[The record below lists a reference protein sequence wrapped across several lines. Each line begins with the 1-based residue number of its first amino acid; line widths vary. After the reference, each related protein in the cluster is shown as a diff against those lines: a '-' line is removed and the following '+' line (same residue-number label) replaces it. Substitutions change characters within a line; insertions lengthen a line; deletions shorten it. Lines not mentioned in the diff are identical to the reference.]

1 METKTAVVALAAL
14 AQESRLSVF
23 RLLVE
28 AGSAGMA
35 AGKIAESLG
44 MAPSSLSFHL
54 KELTHAGMA
63 TARQEG
69 RFIIYEANFAKAAE
83 LVAFLSE
90 NCCGGQSCD
99 LSCNAC
105 VSAPGVAM
113 PVVDKAFNVLILCT
127 GNSARSILAEALI
140 NRLGQ
145 GRLQAYSA
153 GSQPTGKVNPFAI
166 DKLRAIGYPT
176 DGLRSKSWDEFALPG
191 APTLDFVFTVCD
203 DAAGEVCPVWPGR
216 PMTAHW
222 GIPDPAAVDG
232 SDEDRRAAF
241 RDAGRTLLG
250 RIRLFAGLPLGT
262 LDRMS
267 LQRRL
272 DDLGRTPA
280 NAASD

>member
-113 PVVDKAFNVLILCT
+113 PVADKAFNVLILCT

-166 DKLRAIGYPT
+166 EKLHSIQYPT
-176 DGLRSKSWDEFALPG
+176 DSLRSKSWDEFAAPG
-191 APTLDFVFTVCD
+191 APQMDFIITVCD
-203 DAAGEVCPVWPGR
+203 NAAGEVCPLWPGQ
-216 PMTAHW
+216 PVSAHW
-222 GIPDPAAVDG
+222 GFEDPAAVQG
-232 SDEDRRAAF
+232 SDEDKRRAFDKVF
-241 RDAGRTLLG
+241 RLMLNRVRLLVN
-250 RIRLFAGLPLGT
+250 LPLDA
-262 LDRMS
+262 LDQVAR
-267 LQRRL
+267 QRELRAI
-272 DDLGRTPA
+272 GQ
-280 NAASD
+280 AAPTE

>member
-69 RFIIYEANFAKAAE
+69 RFIIYKANFAKAAE

-90 NCCGGQSCD
+90 NCCGGQPCD
-99 LSCNAC
+99 LSCNAR

-113 PVVDKAFNVLILCT
+113 SAAGKVFNVLILCT
-127 GNSARSILAEALI
+127 GNSARSIMAEALV
-140 NRLGQ
+140 NAMGQ
-145 GRLQAYSA
+145 GRFRAFSA

-176 DGLRSKSWDEFALPG
+176 DSLRSKSWDEFAAPG
-191 APTLDFVFTVCD
+191 APQMDFIITVCD
-203 DAAGEVCPVWPGR
+203 NAAGEVCPLWPGQ
-216 PMTAHW
+216 PVSAHW
-222 GIPDPAAVDG
+222 GFEDPAAVQG
-232 SDEDRRAAF
+232 SDEDKRRAFDKVF
-241 RDAGRTLLG
+241 RLMLNRVRLLVN
-250 RIRLFAGLPLGT
+250 LPLDA
-262 LDRMS
+262 LDQVAR
-267 LQRRL
+267 QRELRAI
-272 DDLGRTPA
+272 GQ
-280 NAASD
+280 AAPTE

>member
-63 TARQEG
+63 SARQEG
-69 RFIIYEANFAKAAE
+69 RFIIYKANFAKAAE

-90 NCCGGQSCD
+90 NCCGGQPCD
-99 LSCNAC
+99 LNCNAR

-113 PVVDKAFNVLILCT
+113 SAAGKVFNVLILCT
-127 GNSARSILAEALI
+127 GNSARSIMAEALV
-140 NRLGQ
+140 NAMGQ
-145 GRLQAYSA
+145 GRFRAFSA

-166 DKLRAIGYPT
+166 EKLHSIQYPT
-176 DGLRSKSWDEFALPG
+176 DSLRSKSWDEFAAPG
-191 APTLDFVFTVCD
+191 APQMDFIITVCD
-203 DAAGEVCPVWPGR
+203 NAAGEVCPLWPGQ
-216 PMTAHW
+216 PVSAHW
-222 GIPDPAAVDG
+222 GFEDPAAVQG
-232 SDEDRRAAF
+232 SDEDKRRAFDKVF
-241 RDAGRTLLG
+241 RLMLNRVRLLVN
-250 RIRLFAGLPLGT
+250 LPLDA
-262 LDRMS
+262 LDQVAR
-267 LQRRL
+267 QRELRAI
-272 DDLGRTPA
+272 GQ
-280 NAASD
+280 AAPTE

>member
-63 TARQEG
+63 SARQEG
-69 RFIIYEANFAKAAE
+69 RFIIYKANFAKAAE

-90 NCCGGQSCD
+90 NCCGGQPCD
-99 LSCNAC
+99 LSCNAR

-113 PVVDKAFNVLILCT
+113 SAAGKVFNVLILCT
-127 GNSARSILAEALI
+127 GNSARSIMAEALV
-140 NRLGQ
+140 NAMGQ
-145 GRLQAYSA
+145 GRFRAFSA

-166 DKLRAIGYPT
+166 EKLHSIQYPT
-176 DGLRSKSWDEFALPG
+176 DSLRSKSWDEFAAPG
-191 APTLDFVFTVCD
+191 APQMDFIITVCD
-203 DAAGEVCPVWPGR
+203 NAAGEVCPLWPGQ
-216 PMTAHW
+216 PVSAHW
-222 GIPDPAAVDG
+222 GFEDPAAVQG
-232 SDEDRRAAF
+232 SDEDKRRAFDKVF
-241 RDAGRTLLG
+241 RLMLNRVRLLVN
-250 RIRLFAGLPLGT
+250 LPLDA
-262 LDRMS
+262 LDQVAR
-267 LQRRL
+267 QRELRAI
-272 DDLGRTPA
+272 GQ
-280 NAASD
+280 AAPTE

>member
-28 AGSAGMA
+28 AGPAGVS
-35 AGKIAESLG
+35 AGKIAEALG

-69 RFIIYEANFAKAAE
+69 RFIIYKANFAKAAE

-127 GNSARSILAEALI
+127 GNSARSIMAEALV
-140 NRLGQ
+140 NAMGQ
-145 GRLQAYSA
+145 GRFRAFSA

-166 DKLRAIGYPT
+166 EKLHSIQYPT
-176 DGLRSKSWDEFALPG
+176 DSLRSKSWDEFAVPG
-191 APTLDFVFTVCD
+191 APQMDFVITVCD
-203 DAAGEVCPVWPGR
+203 NAAGDVCPLWPGQ
-216 PMTAHW
+216 PVSAHW
-222 GIPDPAAVDG
+222 GFEDPAAVQG
-232 SDEDRRAAF
+232 SDEDKRRAFDKVF
-241 RDAGRTLLG
+241 RLMMNRVRLLVN
-250 RIRLFAGLPLGT
+250 LPLDA
-262 LDRMS
+262 LDQVAR
-267 LQRRL
+267 QRELRAI
-272 DDLGRTPA
+272 GQ
-280 NAASD
+280 AAPTE